1 MTIHIE
7 NLTFETIIGI
17 LDFER
22 EKPQRV
28 IVNLQ
33 ASYDYNENQFIDYAD
48 MVLLIQSDLKNKR
61 YQLLETALTEL
72 QALIYTTYPNLQA
85 LSLKI
90 AKPDILSNCNVALS
104 ETWHF

>member
-61 YQLLETALTEL
+61 YQLLETALAEL